1 MTRDDLIAT
10 IEEAIDN
17 VHDMGVT
24 SRDYAVSVADALGPL
39 LDAADALAANLENC
53 LVVLP
58 KEDERLCCDGR
69 ECGCYGATVH
79 QEAEHYA
86 KEALSTYRAAK
97 EALQ

>member
-39 LDAADALAANLENC
+39 LDAADEMTSC
-53 LVVLP
+53 L
-58 KEDERLCCDGR
+58 
-69 ECGCYGATVH
+69 H
-79 QEAEHYA
+79 QYRSDMMYVPAPDSRQRRIA
-86 KEALSTYRAAK
+86 RIDEALSTYRAAK